1 MMRRIFEL
9 GGYVA
14 AVVLVAFG
22 VGALVIGLNGRGEVR
37 DNLEQEKIFGG
48 SDMYRGG
55 AGSIDEAIAEA
66 GLDPATIDLPNCDVY
81 DPETAAADPDYA
93 GEPIDDGESA
103 KCFASYMRIHAL
115 ESAGGLVYSEM
126 GRFVAADDPEN
137 PAGTSDSD
145 AALIDDQGNP
155 VPNAARNTWVTETAL
170 ATALNTA
177 FFAEQ
182 VSNFSIV
189 VAIALIIAGIGFA
202 ILAFAAFHK
211 PFHRARGVTE
221 VPPPTP
227 EASTE

>member
-1 MMRRIFEL
+1 MRRIFEL

-22 VGALVIGLNGRGEVR
+22 VSALVIGLNGRGEVR
-37 DNLEQEKIFGG
+37 DNLTQEKIFGG

-55 AGSIDEAIAEA
+55 QGSIDEAIVEA
-66 GLDPATIDLPNCDVY
+66 GLDPTAIDLPDCDVY
-81 DPETAAADPDYA
+81 DPEAAAADPDYQ
-93 GEPIDDGESA
+93 GESINDGESA

-115 ESAGGLVYSEM
+115 ESAGGLVYSEL
-126 GRFVAADDPEN
+126 GRFIAADDPDN
-137 PAGTSDSD
+137 PAGTSDAD
-145 AALIDDQGNP
+145 AALTDEQGNP

-211 PFHRARGVTE
+211 PFHRARGATE
-221 VPPPTP
+221 EVERRPGGPT
-227 EASTE
+227 